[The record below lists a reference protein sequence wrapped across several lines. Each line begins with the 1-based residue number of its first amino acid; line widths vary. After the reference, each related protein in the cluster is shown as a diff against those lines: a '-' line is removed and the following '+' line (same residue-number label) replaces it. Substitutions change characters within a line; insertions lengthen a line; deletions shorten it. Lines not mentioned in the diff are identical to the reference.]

1 MSRILRRRAAVLT
14 AALLFLTAL
23 LSACGSSQPDSPTPQ
38 TTPATSV
45 SESNATTP
53 TSSSGLLSDIPLSM
67 ATSVTSSEATSEAPT
82 DTTVATD
89 PVQPMSVNLLTGL
102 PTTTSERQN
111 KRPVAVAY
119 NNLRRALPQHGIGS
133 ADIVFEVEAE
143 GGVTRLLA
151 VFSDISTVGTI
162 GSVRSARPVMVH
174 IALGLDCVF
183 AHSGGSPQAY
193 QDISTY
199 SLSHIDG
206 LYDNGSVYYRDA
218 GRQQS
223 MGIEHSLMT
232 NGTRLQSK
240 LQKMESS
247 GTRMTLKSGY
257 TAPLAFNERDVQPT
271 NGTPAQKITTKYG
284 SYQPFFRYDASA
296 ATYQRYEYGA
306 KHIDQATGEQLTF
319 KNVVVLSVPSSVI
332 SGDSAG
338 RRQFSDVGSGTGIYA
353 TDGVSVQI
361 RWTKSSATS
370 PLKLMNADGTELKLN
385 PGKTFFSY
393 VNGMG
398 QIVVGN

>member
-1 MSRILRRRAAVLT
+1 MLSRNLRGRAAVLT
-14 AALLFLTAL
+14 ATVLLLIAL
-23 LSACGSSQPDSPTPQ
+23 LSACGSDQPTATAVQ
-38 TTPATSV
+38 TTPVAPVSQPNTTTSATQ
-45 SESNATTP
+45 
-53 TSSSGLLSDIPLSM
+53 SGLLSDIPLSLST
-67 ATSVTSSEATSEAPT
+67 TSVVPSETPT
-82 DTTVATD
+82 ETTKVD
-89 PVQPMSVNLLTGL
+89 VPQPLAVNFLTGL
-102 PTTTSERQN
+102 PTSDNEIHTN
-111 KRPVAVAY
+111 RPVAVVY
-119 NNLRRALPQHGIGS
+119 NNLRRALPQYGIGS

-151 VFSDISTVGTI
+151 IFSDISEVGTI
-162 GSVRSARPVMVH
+162 GSIRSARPVMIH

-199 SLSHIDG
+199 SLSNIDG
-206 LYDNGSVYYRDA
+206 LYDNGTVYYRDA

-232 NGTRLQSK
+232 TGTRLQSK

-247 GTRMTLKSGY
+247 GTRMTLKNGY
-257 TAPLAFNERDVQPT
+257 TTPFAFHERDIQPT
-271 NGTPAQKITTKYG
+271 EGTPAQKVTTKYG

-296 ATYQRYEYGA
+296 GTYLRYEYGA
-306 KHIDQATGEQLTF
+306 KHIDQETGEQLAF
-319 KNVVVLSVPSSVI
+319 KNVVVLSVPSTVI

-361 RWTKSSATS
+361 RWAKASATS
-370 PLKLMNADGTELKLN
+370 PLQLMNADGTELKLN

-398 QIVVGN
+398 QVVVGN